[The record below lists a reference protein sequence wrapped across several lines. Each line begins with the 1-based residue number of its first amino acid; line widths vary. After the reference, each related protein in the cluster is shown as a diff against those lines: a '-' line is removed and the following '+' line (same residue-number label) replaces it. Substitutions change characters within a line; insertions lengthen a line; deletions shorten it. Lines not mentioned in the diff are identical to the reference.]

1 MSVSW
6 SRIPCRTNTNPAP
19 WALYQ
24 TSSKTW
30 EIILDIN
37 NNGVVLTDE
46 PTKLNPQQQY
56 AISNKGITQDVRVI
70 HTLEPM

>member
-6 SRIPCRTNTNPAP
+6 FRIPCRTNTNPAP
-19 WALYQ
+19 WPQYQ

-30 EIILDIN
+30 KIILDIN
-37 NNGVVLTDE
+37 NNAVILTDK